1 MDLLPFSSEQN
12 NAGTYALCRCLSDQA
27 DGTAAKGGSEMFDK
41 LIESEP
47 EGADF
52 KNRRSYFMVSSLVV
66 AVFFAT
72 AVVFSLYA
80 ANIDLGSDNF
90 VLSTMLAPVEPP
102 PDTPEIVEPRQ
113 QPATQTVSRD
123 RLRTRVVNMSRV
135 DEPTIVPKDTSV
147 VANQHL
153 ARPDTRRFELGDR
166 DMDVASYSGPARS
179 GDGPA
184 GPGGTGLGSESKAA
198 VAVREPEPPP
208 AAKPPPAKPP
218 TQSLGVI
225 NGRASYLPKPAYPQ
239 AAISLNV
246 QGKVDVQVLID
257 EAGHVISAK
266 ALNGHPLLR
275 DAAVRSAR
283 GATFT
288 PTRLSNV
295 PVKVTGVIVYNFT
308 R

>member
-1 MDLLPFSSEQN
+1 
-12 NAGTYALCRCLSDQA
+12 
-27 DGTAAKGGSEMFDK
+27 MFDK

-47 EGADF
+47 EGAEF

-66 AVFFAT
+66 GIFFAT

-102 PDTPEIVEPRQ
+102 PDKPEIVEPRQ
-113 QPATQTVSRD
+113 RPVAQTVTTD
-123 RLRTRVVNMSRV
+123 RLPTRVVNMSRT

-153 ARPDTRRFELGDR
+153 AMPDTRRFEIGKR
-166 DMDVASYSGPARS
+166 DTDVAGYSGPARI
-179 GDGPA
+179 GDGQA
-184 GPGGTGLGSESKAA
+184 GPRGTGLASEARTA
-198 VAVREPEPPP
+198 EAIREPEPPP

-225 NGRASYLPKPAYPQ
+225 NGKATFLPVPAYPAPAKAVG
-239 AAISLNV
+239 AAGKVNV
-246 QGKVDVQVLID
+246 QVMID
-257 EAGHVISAK
+257 ETGRVVSAT
-266 ALNGHPLLR
+266 AVDGNPLLR
-275 DAAVRSAR
+275 GAAETAAR
-283 GATFT
+283 RAKFS
-288 PTRLSNV
+288 PTYLSRV